1 MPANNEAAS
10 SPSPTDAKPNDSSMS
25 NTSESSSSLKSADR
39 RSSSGGGSEATITKE
54 TVSSSEDQTETRAA
68 AEVKEN
74 ESSSPVGGKIR
85 QSSSDNRIGNDGSQ
99 QSANGE
105 SRAEQEAVGS
115 QAQQKP
121 NFEQES
127 RGGGSS
133 AFSSSVSL
141 RSGARPLV
149 YMYSPPKRSGQ
160 LDGAATKSNK
170 TVSVSGK
177 SPGRRARQA
186 QVAPQASKAGQQQ
199 KQQKAVAT
207 HQQRPLS
214 QQRKLKQTE
223 DQRSSAHGEDA
234 AANREKKTR
243 AQSARFSSR
252 NKSGRSRGSSSSSSS
267 SSTRKSDRRSK
278 NRSHSR
284 SGRTRRSAERSNR
297 EQTVEGREAKAYAHQ
312 LKQARAELLTAR
324 SRALKTL
331 TVKHRRESR
340 GLPQCLRYP
349 KLLTADTYSASYIYS
364 DTRIIDANLK
374 KDRGDR
380 YQPVFRG
387 TSGALVDPWDDLA
400 LAKPA
405 RRVKRNNHH
414 HPRPSQSRQSRGH
427 RGANS
432 PLGDRREASASSRG
446 RQQQREAAASRQ
458 GDREYTRQSGKKP
471 TEYSRE
477 PVFFN
482 QLPEIRSRIKAS
494 RSARASRRRDVDYA
508 SAADECRRCLD
519 SRQDSRRQKSAA
531 DGRQSRRSM
540 AMSCSA
546 YLSATPGSRAAV
558 HDCIRRDDDRQ
569 AAGRP
574 ASDADEHENQSD
586 NEAAQDNKSDRSSV
600 SSARS
605 SNTGRSSPSSS
616 NQSDRRIENESD

>member
-1 MPANNEAAS
+1 
-10 SPSPTDAKPNDSSMS
+10 
-25 NTSESSSSLKSADR
+25 
-39 RSSSGGGSEATITKE
+39 
-54 TVSSSEDQTETRAA
+54 
-68 AEVKEN
+68 
-74 ESSSPVGGKIR
+74 
-85 QSSSDNRIGNDGSQ
+85 
-99 QSANGE
+99 
-105 SRAEQEAVGS
+105 
-115 QAQQKP
+115 
-121 NFEQES
+121 
-127 RGGGSS
+127 
-133 AFSSSVSL
+133 
-141 RSGARPLV
+141 
-149 YMYSPPKRSGQ
+149 
-160 LDGAATKSNK
+160 
-170 TVSVSGK
+170 
-177 SPGRRARQA
+177 
-186 QVAPQASKAGQQQ
+186 
-199 KQQKAVAT
+199 
-207 HQQRPLS
+207 RPLS

-387 TSGALVDPWDDLA
+387 TSGALVDP
-400 LAKPA
+400 
-405 RRVKRNNHH
+405 H